1 MCIICTYKQV
11 HKYNEYV
18 TLYIQYTYTIN
29 FERKKIFCRMTLGI
43 IYLLAMAICQD
54 STSIN
59 LLHFYVPTSE
69 GINNDDKI
77 MASFV
82 WL

>member
-1 MCIICTYKQV
+1 
-11 HKYNEYV
+11 
-18 TLYIQYTYTIN
+18 
-29 FERKKIFCRMTLGI
+29 MTLGI